1 MAFDLPEELDH
12 LSIQEKTTLGAS
24 WIEEAV
30 RKGGCDL
37 HLHTQASDGADSAAL
52 VVQRVIENRLH
63 CFSVT
68 DHDSIE
74 GVQDVIRILYKLKSI
89 GMTCPTF
96 IPGIELSVQE
106 ECEIHILGYFPF
118 GGFEK
123 MDSFLLTQ
131 RERRNDRNIEL
142 CRLLTKNRMPIT
154 IEELR
159 AEGGPVVGRL
169 HAANVLA
176 RKGYIGSVKEA
187 FSNWLGYG
195 KPCYAPRVKP
205 SAKEAIECI
214 LSAGGIPVVAHPYLY
229 EWTSGSNQV
238 SNVLL
243 QRLSRLKADGLLGVE
258 AFHGEA
264 PPAQKKE
271 IEAAAKT
278 VELVC
283 TAGSD
288 YHGDNKP
295 GLSMYSGTNTFF
307 HENDTVLLAAILETD
322 GMIFAAK
329 KTNGLNSG
337 KWYLPSGRKP
347 SDKTGK
353 IFLRDMM
360 KERWG
365 IDVTVQEHYV
375 TTVYDTPRQRVT
387 LIAYRCGFDREPA
400 VKKWETMEDCGLFPL
415 GVLSGMDLMLPDAVV
430 IDKLREISFL

>member
-1 MAFDLPEELDH
+1 MIFDLPKELDP
-12 LSIQEKTTLGAS
+12 LSIQEKTVLGTA

-30 RKGGCDL
+30 RNGGCDL

-52 VVQRVIENRLH
+52 VVQRTIENRLR

-89 GMTCPTF
+89 GMQCPAF

-123 MDSFLLTQ
+123 MESFLLTQ
-131 RERRNDRNIEL
+131 RQRRDDRNIEL

-187 FSNWLGYG
+187 FSNWIGYG

-229 EWTSGSNQV
+229 EWTSGSKQV
-238 SNVLL
+238 SDILL
-243 QRLSRLKADGLLGVE
+243 QRLSSLKADGLLGVE

-264 PPAQKKE
+264 SPAQQME

-278 VELVC
+278 LELIC

-288 YHGDNKP
+288 YHGVNKP
-295 GLSMYSGTNTFF
+295 GLAMYNGSQTFF
-307 HENDTVLLAAILETD
+307 HENDVVLLAAILETD
-322 GMIFAAK
+322 RMIFAAK
-329 KTNGLNSG
+329 KTGGLNSG

-347 SDKTGK
+347 SDKTGRSA
-353 IFLRDMM
+353 LRDIM

-365 IDVTVQEHYV
+365 IDITVQDHYV
-375 TTVYDTPRQRVT
+375 TTVHDTPRQRVT
-387 LIAYRCGFDREPA
+387 LMAYHCGFDRELA
-400 VKKWETMEDCGLFPL
+400 IRRCADDGDCGLFPL

-430 IDKLREISFL
+430 VDKLREISFL

>member
-1 MAFDLPEELDH
+1 MIFDLTEELDH
-12 LSIQEKTTLGAS
+12 LSAQEKTILGAS

-52 VVQRVIENRLH
+52 VVQRVIENRLL

-74 GVQDVIRILYKLKSI
+74 GVKDVIRILYKLKTI
-89 GMTCPTF
+89 GMTCPAF

-118 GGFEK
+118 GGFKK
-123 MDSFLLTQ
+123 MESFLLTQ
-131 RERRNDRNIEL
+131 RERRDDRNIEL

-176 RKGYIGSVKEA
+176 RKGYISSVKEA
-187 FSNWLGYG
+187 FSDWIGYG

-229 EWTSGSNQV
+229 EWTSGSKQV
-238 SNVLL
+238 SSILL
-243 QRLSRLKADGLLGVE
+243 QRLSKLKADGLLGVE

-264 PPAQKKE
+264 SPAQQIE

-278 VELVC
+278 LELIC

-295 GLSMYSGTNTFF
+295 GLSMYSGTKSFF
-307 HENDTVLLAAILETD
+307 RENDTILLAAILETD
-322 GMIFAAK
+322 GLIFAAK
-329 KTNGLNSG
+329 KTDGLNSG

-347 SDKTGK
+347 SDKTGE
-353 IFLRDMM
+353 IFLRDIM

-365 IDVTVQEHYV
+365 IDVAVMEHYA
-375 TTVYDTPRQRVT
+375 TTVYDAPRQRVT
-387 LIAYRCGFDREPA
+387 LIAYRCGFDRELA
-400 VKKWETMEDCGLFPL
+400 IKKCETAEDCGLFPL